1 MFNEVYEKRRIR
13 SVYSPVINWA
23 KSLPESTILKRKSE
37 AENLFK
43 KIGITFSVYNN
54 YDTSERLIPFD
65 MFPRILSKTEWK
77 KIQSGVVQRSMALNA
92 FLNDIYK
99 RLEWLDREELIKRFV
114 SAEFNRFLNYY
125 KESNKLQSKRVKK
138 SEKKRGSGES
148 LTCSSYYLIRIPK
161 QEKRFL

>member
-92 FLNDIYK
+92 FLNDI
-99 RLEWLDREELIKRFV
+99 
-114 SAEFNRFLNYY
+114 
-125 KESNKLQSKRVKK
+125 
-138 SEKKRGSGES
+138 
-148 LTCSSYYLIRIPK
+148 
-161 QEKRFL
+161 

>member
-65 MFPRILSKTEWK
+65 MFLRILSKMSTVHHMLTAAAAAGTAAAP
-77 KIQSGVVQRSMALNA
+77 SGVCLSIHQSYKKLYAFMLSLLRS
-92 FLNDIYK
+92 
-99 RLEWLDREELIKRFV
+99 IK
-114 SAEFNRFLNYY
+114 ENCIL
-125 KESNKLQSKRVKK
+125 
-138 SEKKRGSGES
+138 
-148 LTCSSYYLIRIPK
+148 
-161 QEKRFL
+161 